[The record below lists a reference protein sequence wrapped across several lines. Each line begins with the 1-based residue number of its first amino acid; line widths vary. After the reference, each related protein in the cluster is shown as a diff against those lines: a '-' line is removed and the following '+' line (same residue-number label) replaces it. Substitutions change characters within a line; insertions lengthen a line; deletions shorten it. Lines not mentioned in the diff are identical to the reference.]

1 MKVYN
6 MIVFDF
12 ATGEVVYEESYDYT
26 GPVVQLMGGGGG
38 KGGGGGSTDY
48 VITETPT
55 KQSTKSVSAGATAA
69 AASQRERAS
78 RNRGVAAS
86 ILTQRR
92 QGTSGS
98 AGLTSQNS
106 GSSTLG

>member
-1 MKVYN
+1 MKIYN
-6 MIVFDF
+6 KIVWDF
-12 ATGEVVYEESYDYT
+12 ETLEIIEEDSFEYN
-26 GPVVQLMGGGGG
+26 GPIAWCGGGGG
-38 KGGGGGSTDY
+38 KGRSGSTSY
-48 VITETPT
+48 TVTETPA
-55 KQSTKSVSAGATAA
+55 KQSSKSVSAGATAA
-69 AASQRERAS
+69 AATQREKAS

>member
-1 MKVYN
+1 MKVYD

-12 ATGEVVYEESYDYT
+12 ATGEVIYEESCDYT
-26 GPVVQLMGGGGG
+26 GPVTQLKGGG
-38 KGGGGGSTDY
+38 KGGGGSTSTSY
-48 VITETPT
+48 VVTETPT

-69 AASQRERAS
+69 AATQRERAS

>member
-1 MKVYN
+1 MKIYSKIVWNIETLEVLEEDSFEYN
-6 MIVFDF
+6 
-12 ATGEVVYEESYDYT
+12 
-26 GPVVQLMGGGGG
+26 GPVAWCDGGG
-38 KGGGGGSTDY
+38 KSGGGGSTSVVY
-48 VITETPT
+48 TETPT

-69 AASQRERAS
+69 AAAQREKAS
-78 RNRGVAAS
+78 RSRGVAAS

-92 QGTSGS
+92 QGTSGD

>member
-1 MKVYN
+1 MKIYN
-6 MIVFDF
+6 KIVWDF
-12 ATGEVVYEESYDYT
+12 ETLEIIEEDSFEYN
-26 GPVVQLMGGGGG
+26 GPMALCGGGG
-38 KGGGGGSTDY
+38 KGGGGSTY
-48 VITETPT
+48 TYTETPT

-69 AASQRERAS
+69 AAAQREKAS
-78 RNRGVAAS
+78 KNRGVAAS

-92 QGTSGS
+92 QSTSGS